1 MPSNQ
6 APPEHPRSEA
16 SIRTV
21 RQRNLP
27 RRLYLCILTRNC
39 ACTHLSRRQ
48 WHVVHTHREG
58 SSLGRA
64 SMMVEGCRVFAD
76 YVSKHNGHVPK
87 WVVAAFWWLSYAVD
101 GSLSSTP

>member
-27 RRLYLCILTRNC
+27 RRLYLCILPETALALLLEARPRELTSLC
-39 ACTHLSRRQ
+39 VYDMLLPST
-48 WHVVHTHREG
+48 VV
-58 SSLGRA
+58 
-64 SMMVEGCRVFAD
+64 VEGCRVFAD
-76 YVSKHNGHVPK
+76 YVSKHNGHVPN
-87 WVVAAFWWLSYAVD
+87 WVVTAFWWLSYAVD